1 MKVKARLIPG
11 GKTKTLELK
20 KGAVA
25 EDMVRLLGMNRET
38 VIVVR
43 KGGKP
48 IPECEPLASGDI
60 LEIVTVISGG

>member
-25 EDMVRLLGMNRET
+25 EEVVRLLGMNRET
-38 VIVVR
+38 VIVIR
-43 KGGKP
+43 KKGIP
-48 IPECEPLASGDI
+48 IPECEPLADGDL
-60 LEIVTVISGG
+60 LEIITVISGG

>member
-25 EDMVRLLGMNRET
+25 EDAVRLLGMNRET
-38 VIVVR
+38 IVVR
-43 KGGKP
+43 KRGLP
-48 IPECEPLASGDI
+48 IPECEPLANGDL
-60 LEIVTVISGG
+60 LEVITVISGG